1 MFLNL
6 FEEELRSRTRKSQIL
21 YEEAR
26 QVLPG
31 GVTASGKFR
40 LPYPVYFRE
49 AHGSKI
55 VDVDGNEY
63 LDLLMGLGVFILGHS
78 PETIIK
84 AVTKQLQQQGTMPGL
99 PTELEIQLARKV
111 QQYMPAAEMVRFVNT
126 GSEGTLMAIRVA
138 RAYRNRDKIARFEGN
153 YDGQHDLVQV
163 SGATIAGPA
172 DTPEP
177 SRDYA
182 GIPTSILQDLLI
194 LPYNDTE
201 QAVSLITA
209 HANELAGVIMEPV
222 SVYGLG
228 CVPAEKEFMK
238 AVREVTLKY
247 DIPLIFDEVV
257 NNFRLG
263 LGGASEYYGVI
274 PDLVCL
280 GKILG
285 GGFPIGGYGG
295 RQDIMEKFVSPT
307 SQSNRKIFQSGTFSG
322 NPITMAAGLAVIKEL
337 EKGEV
342 YPHINELGEK
352 MRSGL
357 RRISE
362 DLGIQMFVA
371 GVKSFFQIHFG
382 LDGIKNVR
390 ESMKADDAQA
400 SEFAQGMFV
409 NGINAP
415 AHPLYL
421 SAAHTQQDV
430 DKTLEAAETV
440 LREMKRC
447 TQQPAK

>member
-1 MFLNL
+1 
-6 FEEELRSRTRKSQIL
+6 
-21 YEEAR
+21 
-26 QVLPG
+26 
-31 GVTASGKFR
+31 
-40 LPYPVYFRE
+40 
-49 AHGSKI
+49 
-55 VDVDGNEY
+55 
-63 LDLLMGLGVFILGHS
+63 
-78 PETIIK
+78 
-84 AVTKQLQQQGTMPGL
+84 
-99 PTELEIQLARKV
+99 
-111 QQYMPAAEMVRFVNT
+111 
-126 GSEGTLMAIRVA
+126 
-138 RAYRNRDKIARFEGN
+138 
-153 YDGQHDLVQV
+153 
-163 SGATIAGPA
+163 
-172 DTPEP
+172 
-177 SRDYA
+177 
-182 GIPTSILQDLLI
+182 
-194 LPYNDTE
+194 
-201 QAVSLITA
+201 
-209 HANELAGVIMEPV
+209 
-222 SVYGLG
+222 
-228 CVPAEKEFMK
+228 
-238 AVREVTLKY
+238 
-247 DIPLIFDEVV
+247 
-257 NNFRLG
+257 
-263 LGGASEYYGVI
+263 
-274 PDLVCL
+274 
-280 GKILG
+280 
-285 GGFPIGGYGG
+285 
-295 RQDIMEKFVSPT
+295 
-307 SQSNRKIFQSGTFSG
+307 
-322 NPITMAAGLAVIKEL
+322 MAAGLAVIKEL